1 MLELLKHAE
10 EMGVDFADLRRNW
23 VKVLSASV
31 SDDRITVPSNGVE
44 EGYSIRVLYRNS
56 WGYRTSTK
64 LSREDLEEAVKTS
77 FGDERV
83 SIVNL
88 PPKRDSIYV
97 KPKVSLDVPME
108 RKLKTLKAIR
118 DQLKSSFS
126 AVKSVTVSYREE
138 KVRKEYYST
147 EGREIEQSWEF
158 SYLSLRAYAME
169 GEVVASSFSTAS
181 TYYGYVLEMIDLN
194 QLVDDLINKL
204 KAQLKGVPPKAGEY
218 TVVLSPQ
225 VVGVFS
231 HEAIGHLAE
240 ADLAVNGIL
249 RNLIGR
255 TVARSTVS
263 VSDSPS
269 LPADNAIGFTPYDDE
284 GVEGREVRI
293 VEQGK
298 VREVMNDR
306 YYASYFGQPPTGNG
320 RTEDFRSPVLIR
332 MRNTYMKPG
341 DMQLDELLEG
351 IKEGFLMVS
360 PVGGQTSPDGTFQFG
375 IQEGYRIVNSEIG
388 ESLRNVGISGYTLET
403 LSKIDG
409 VSKDFQVWPG
419 FCGKGG
425 QLVPVST
432 AGPYIRVRELKVG
445 GVA

>member
-1 MLELLKHAE
+1 
-10 EMGVDFADLRRNW
+10 
-23 VKVLSASV
+23 
-31 SDDRITVPSNGVE
+31 
-44 EGYSIRVLYRNS
+44 
-56 WGYRTSTK
+56 
-64 LSREDLEEAVKTS
+64 
-77 FGDERV
+77 
-83 SIVNL
+83 
-88 PPKRDSIYV
+88 
-97 KPKVSLDVPME
+97 ME

-298 VREVMNDR
+298 
-306 YYASYFGQPPTGNG
+306 
-320 RTEDFRSPVLIR
+320 
-332 MRNTYMKPG
+332 
-341 DMQLDELLEG
+341 
-351 IKEGFLMVS
+351 
-360 PVGGQTSPDGTFQFG
+360 
-375 IQEGYRIVNSEIG
+375 
-388 ESLRNVGISGYTLET
+388 
-403 LSKIDG
+403 
-409 VSKDFQVWPG
+409 
-419 FCGKGG
+419 
-425 QLVPVST
+425 
-432 AGPYIRVRELKVG
+432 
-445 GVA
+445 